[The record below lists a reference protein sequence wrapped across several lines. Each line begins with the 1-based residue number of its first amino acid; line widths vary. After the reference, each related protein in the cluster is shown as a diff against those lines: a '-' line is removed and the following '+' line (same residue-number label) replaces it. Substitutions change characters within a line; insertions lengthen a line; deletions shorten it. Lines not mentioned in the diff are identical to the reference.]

1 MVPPSLVVMRI
12 SWSEESG
19 SDGVDSL
26 VRQLISETNPRPL
39 HPDLHLAFEVRA
51 TAADCL
57 QHADEWCRRAFAN
70 LDGDALRAG
79 ADGGVTGSRPVTV
92 EQLRALEQAVT
103 AAAEVGSV
111 SQAAQAM
118 AMARYAAVDQE
129 KVDDDTGFA
138 APVEHSLGHEAE
150 FADVDLG
157 VACGWS
163 PRTASNR
170 LSGALSACT
179 RTPRLLALAVE
190 GQVPYWKVSAVA
202 AEVAA
207 ASPATAAR
215 VEQHLLDAR
224 GFDAWGLVKLRNT
237 ARALV
242 SQWEADAARETR
254 KRKAR
259 DLTGVWAGPCDEAGL
274 AELRAVGPTD
284 QIAKIMGAVEALAQ
298 QWLKQPQHP
307 DDHPA
312 DAAAE
317 SSRPVKPSPGQ
328 LRLKALHDLVCEGTN
343 VSFQVTVQFPIVP
356 DDDAGGAADRPPPR
370 GAAFTAEADDGSPPS
385 GCSPPA
391 GCSSAPPPDPSRHPD
406 DEDRR
411 DDQRPTEPR
420 YRAGWARVPGV
431 GLIDPAVV
439 AALND
444 AVGVELARALVDVRT
459 GATVETRNLGY
470 VPGERLRRFV
480 QQRDGT
486 CRLPGCSR
494 PAARCEQDHVVEWPI
509 GATEGGNLA
518 SLCKHHH
525 DAKTA
530 RHWDYELSR
539 DGVCTWTSPTG
550 RTYVTHPDSAWD
562 DQAIG

>member
-12 SWSEESG
+12 SWSEVSG
-19 SDGVDSL
+19 SDGVDFL
-26 VRQLISETNPRPL
+26 VRQLISKTNPRPL

-57 QHADEWCRRAFAN
+57 QHAVEWCRRAFAN

-79 ADGGVTGSRPVTV
+79 PDGGVTGSRPVTV

-111 SQAAQAM
+111 SQAAQAI

-179 RTPRLLALAVE
+179 RIPRLLALAVE
-190 GQVPYWKVSAVA
+190 GQVPFWKVSAVA

-254 KRKAR
+254 KKKAR
-259 DLTGVWAGPCDEAGL
+259 ELTGVWAGPCDEAGL

-284 QIAKIMGAVEALAQ
+284 QIAKIMGAVESLAQ

-307 DDHPA
+307 DDHPV
-312 DAAAE
+312 DAAGE
-317 SSRPVKPSPGQ
+317 PSRPVKPSLGQ
-328 LRLKALHDLVCEGTN
+328 LRLKALHDLVCAGTD

-370 GAAFTAEADDGSPPS
+370 GAAFTAQADDGSPPS

-391 GCSSAPPPDPSRHPD
+391 GCSSGCSSAQPPDPSRHPD

-459 GATVETRNLGY
+459 GATVETATSGMCRGSDCAGSCSSATAPADCRGAA
-470 VPGERLRRFV
+470 VPR
-480 QQRDGT
+480 
-486 CRLPGCSR
+486 PGASKTMWSSGRSVR
-494 PAARCEQDHVVEWPI
+494 PRVA
-509 GATEGGNLA
+509 
-518 SLCKHHH
+518 
-525 DAKTA
+525 
-530 RHWDYELSR
+530 
-539 DGVCTWTSPTG
+539 TSPACASTITTRRPPDTG
-550 RTYVTHPDSAWD
+550 TTS
-562 DQAIG
+562 